1 MGQFCPRRFLVGT
14 ILQQDGS
21 SWGKFAKK
29 RFLVGETLQWEGVL
43 VELDDVTSYYMCN
56 NT

>member
-1 MGQFCPRRFLVGT
+1 MVLVGT

-21 SWGKFAKK
+21 GKFAK
-29 RFLVGETLQWEGVL
+29 FLVGETLQWEGVL